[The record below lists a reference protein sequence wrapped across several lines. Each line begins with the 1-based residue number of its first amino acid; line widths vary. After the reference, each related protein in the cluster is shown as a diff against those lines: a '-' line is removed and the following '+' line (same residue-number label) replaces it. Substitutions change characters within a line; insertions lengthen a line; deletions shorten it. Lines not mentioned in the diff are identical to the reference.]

1 MKNIAIIPTVRAP
14 YKNQVEYCFDVNFSK
29 LFKKVFK
36 KVNIINISEDHQ
48 INRKIDLMVISG
60 GNDIPDYSNKKQDII
75 RNQITKKYFERSKKL
90 RIPILGICYGAQFV
104 AKIYHSTFIK
114 KKKVGEHLIFLNKDN
129 FLNSKKQ
136 KFYNNSYKNILIKSV
151 PKNVNVIAT
160 SSDNYIEAFYIKKIK
175 FLGLQWHPERNKNLK
190 KIDRDL
196 LTTLL

>member
-14 YKNQVEYCFDVNFSK
+14 YKNQIEHCFDVNISR
-29 LFKKVFK
+29 LFKKIFK
-36 KVNIINISEDHQ
+36 KVNIINISEDNQ

-60 GNDIPDYSNKKQDII
+60 GNDIPDYSKKKHDII
-75 RNQITKKYFERSKKL
+75 RNQITKRYFEHSKRL

-114 KKKVGEHLIFLNKDN
+114 KRKVGKHLIFLNKNN
-129 FLNSKKQ
+129 FLNSRKQ
-136 KFYNNSYKNILIKSV
+136 KFYNNSFKNILIKSV
-151 PKNVNVIAT
+151 PKNFNVIAK
-160 SSDNYIEAFYIKKIK
+160 SSDNYIEAFYIEKIR

-190 KIDRDL
+190 RIDRDL

>member
-14 YKNQVEYCFDVNFSK
+14 YKNQIEHCFDVNISR

-48 INRKIDLMVISG
+48 INRKIDLIVISG
-60 GNDIPDYSNKKQDII
+60 GNDILNYSNKKQDIV
-75 RNQITKKYFERSKKL
+75 RNQITKKYFEHSKKL

-104 AKIYHSTFIK
+104 AKIFHSTFTK
-114 KKKVGEHLIFLNKDN
+114 KRKVGEHLIFLNKNN
-129 FLNSKKQ
+129 FINSKNQ

-151 PKNVNVIAT
+151 PHNFDVIAK
-160 SSDNYIEAFYIKKIK
+160 SSDNYIEAFYIKKIR